1 MSSPT
6 YSYTT
11 IDKIVAR
18 CMVRLG
24 ITGINTE
31 SVVLFLKDC
40 VVEAAKEMSTAQDFL
55 EKTAVLEICNYTA
68 DLPCDFVRFDRGT
81 PINPPIVFTINGR
94 AATDNQLSTR
104 TVAYTGAPFLTA
116 IPYGDSYN
124 TGIPT
129 INIQDGK
136 IYFSTNTEATECAIS
151 YLAINLDEAG
161 KMQIPE
167 NNERPI
173 MNYALYQYSQ
183 RNGEPA
189 NVYQD
194 YNRIWTQGKLEKRG
208 MSRLL
213 DSFQRAKLAAIMNA

>member
-1 MSSPT
+1 MSSAT

-40 VVEAAKEMSTAQDFL
+40 VIEAAKEMSTAQDFL
-55 EKTAVLEICNYTA
+55 EKTAVLEICNYSA
-68 DLPCDFVRFDRGT
+68 DLPCDFVRFDRG
-81 PINPPIVFTINGR
+81 NPIVFTVEGR
-94 AATDNQLSTR
+94 AVTENPSNFI
-104 TVAYTGAPFLTA
+104 AYTGAPFLTA
-116 IPYGDSYN
+116 VPFGDISNYS
-124 TGIPT
+124 GVST

-136 IYFSTNTEATECAIS
+136 IYFSTNTEATECTIS

-161 KMQIPE
+161 KLQIPE

-208 MSRLL
+208 MSKLL